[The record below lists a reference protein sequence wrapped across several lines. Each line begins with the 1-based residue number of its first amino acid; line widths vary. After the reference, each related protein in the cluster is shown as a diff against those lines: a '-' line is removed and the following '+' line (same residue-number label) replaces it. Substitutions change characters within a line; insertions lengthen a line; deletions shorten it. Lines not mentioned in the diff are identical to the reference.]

1 MATFREM
8 NTLICVVTGV
18 LLGMLSSMPAIAADK
33 APVAKTLFT
42 NVNVFDGEHEKLIN
56 KANVLVEGNLI
67 KQVSTKPIS
76 ADGATVIDAK
86 GRTLMPGLIDAHWH
100 TMFNFWP
107 MSKILAANFGYLSI
121 AAANASRDTL
131 LRGFTTVRDAGANS
145 FGVKDAIDA
154 GLAEGPRIFPSGPY
168 IGQTSGHGDF
178 RGPNDVPENPATPL
192 DYPQRIGHALIADG
206 VPEVIKRT
214 REALRMGASQIKVMG
229 GGGVSSLYDPLDV
242 TEYTFEEMKA
252 VVDVAK
258 TWNTYVM
265 VHVNTNEAVRQWVEA
280 GAMSMEHGFFIDD
293 DTAKLM
299 AKKGV
304 WWSMQPMDATGED
317 AFKFESPISTA
328 KYGKAV
334 AGLDKVVAL
343 TKKYKV
349 KTAFGT
355 DLLFDGQLAAKQGKF
370 LAKLKKWY
378 TPYEALKMA
387 TYDNA
392 QLLKMSG
399 PRDPYPGE
407 LGVVKEG
414 ALADLILVDGNPL
427 ENLDLVADAD
437 KNFVVIMKDGKIYK
451 DTVK

>member
-1 MATFREM
+1 MMRI
-8 NTLICVVTGV
+8 LPVVALLALSLALAETGV
-18 LLGMLSSMPAIAADK
+18 AADK
-33 APVAKTLFT
+33 APVAKTLIT
-42 NVNVFDGEHEKLIN
+42 NVRIFDGEHERL
-56 KANVLVEGNLI
+56 ADGMSVLVEGNRI
-67 KQVSTKPIS
+67 AKIS
-76 ADGATVIDAK
+76 QSIPAPPDAMVIDAK

-107 MSKILAANFGYLSI
+107 ISKVLAANFGYLSI

-131 LRGFTTVRDAGANS
+131 LRGFTTVRDVGGNC
-145 FGVKDAIDA
+145 FGVKNAIDA
-154 GLAEGPRIFPSGPY
+154 DLAEGPRIYPSGPY

-178 RGPNDVPENPATPL
+178 RGPNDVPENPGTPL
-192 DYPQRIGHALIADG
+192 DYTQRVGHTLLADG

-252 VVDVAK
+252 IVDVAR

-265 VHVNTNEAVRQWVEA
+265 VHVNTNEAIRQWVEA
-280 GAMSMEHGFFIDD
+280 GAMSMEHGFFMDD
-293 DTAKLM
+293 ETAKLM

-304 WWSMQPMDATGED
+304 WWSMEPMDATGED

-328 KYGKAV
+328 KYGQVV
-334 AGLDKVVAL
+334 AGLDNAVAL
-343 TKKYKV
+343 AKKYKV

-355 DLLFDGQLAAKQGKF
+355 DLLFDANLAAKQGKF

-414 ALADLILVDGNPL
+414 AYADLILVEGNPL
-427 ENLDLVADAD
+427 QNLDLVAEPD
-437 KNFVVIMKDGKIYK
+437 KNFVMIMKAGKIYK
-451 DTVK
+451 NTIH

>member
-1 MATFREM
+1 LPRL
-8 NTLICVVTGV
+8 TLI
-18 LLGMLSSMPAIAADK
+18 S
-33 APVAKTLFT
+33 
-42 NVNVFDGEHEKLIN
+42 NVNIFDGQTDRLHKGMH
-56 KANVLVEGNLI
+56 VLI
-67 KQVSTKPIS
+67 KDNRIETISTEPLAVVQTDNVTMI
-76 ADGATVIDAK
+76 DGG

-100 TMFNFWP
+100 TMLNFWP
-107 MSKILAANFGYLSI
+107 MSRVMAANFGYLSI

-131 LRGFTTVRDAGANS
+131 LRGFTTVRDAGANV
-145 FGVKDAIDA
+145 FGVKEAIDT
-154 GLAEGPRIFPSGPY
+154 GLAEGPRIYPSGPY

-192 DYPQRIGHALIADG
+192 DYQQRVGHTLLADG

-214 REALRMGASQIKVMG
+214 REALRMGASQVKVMG
-229 GGGVSSLYDPLDV
+229 GGRVSYLYDPLDV

-252 VVDVAK
+252 VVEVAK
-258 TWNTYVM
+258 TWNTYIM

-280 GAMSMEHGFFIDD
+280 GAMSMEHGFFIDE
-293 DTAKLM
+293 DTARLM

-304 WWSMQPMDATGED
+304 WWSMEPLDLTGED
-317 AFKFESPISTA
+317 AFEFENPISRA
-328 KYGKAV
+328 KYAQVV

-343 TKKYKV
+343 TRKYKV

-355 DLLFDGQLAAKQGKF
+355 DLLFDATLAAKQGKF

-437 KNFVVIMKDGKIYK
+437 RNFVVIMKDGKICK
-451 DTVK
+451 NVLR